1 MTTETRD
8 EHPSKAPCPGELGLE
23 DVFLEHAVE
32 RRVLGV
38 GDLGWRWAMRRE
50 VFELEFIALF
60 SIEIREPK
68 LTVLLPL
75 VLLPHV
81 LGALEAEEEPA
92 CQEDDRDGRKR
103 RVVGDGVLSNY
114 KPFALLRVRWK
125 SFAAFEEVL
134 FLALGTDQQGTR

>member
-1 MTTETRD
+1 ME
-8 EHPSKAPCPGELGLE
+8 
-23 DVFLEHAVE
+23 
-32 RRVLGV
+32 V
-38 GDLGWRWAMRRE
+38 GDEERSIRVRILLLIVFHRE
-50 VFELEFIALF
+50 MHG
-60 SIEIREPK
+60 PK
-68 LTVLLPL
+68 LTVLLPFRSHF
-75 VLLPHV
+75 PV